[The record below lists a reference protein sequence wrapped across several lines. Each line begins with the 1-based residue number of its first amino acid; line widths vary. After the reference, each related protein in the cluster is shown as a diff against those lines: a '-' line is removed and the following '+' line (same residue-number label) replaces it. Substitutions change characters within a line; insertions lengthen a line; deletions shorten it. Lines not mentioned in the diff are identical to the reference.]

1 MTDQFYKTQ
10 RWTRLRE
17 KILRRDE
24 YRCTECRRYG
34 KAVQGTTV
42 HHIFPREDFPEI
54 RWEPWNL
61 TTLCPEC
68 HNAMHDRNT
77 NKLTDRGMALVY
89 RVARSKELSEE
100 MLNKVS
106 NRAD

>member
-1 MTDQFYKTQ
+1 MTDKFYKTQ
-10 RWTRLRE
+10 RWERLRE

-24 YRCTECRRYG
+24 YRCQECKRYG
-34 KAVQGTTV
+34 RLTQGTTV

-61 TTLCPEC
+61 TTLCAEC

-77 NKLTDRGMALVY
+77 KELTEKGRALVT
-89 RVARSKELSEE
+89 RAIRSGQVSEDA
-100 MLNKVS
+100 LKKIS
-106 NRAD
+106 NGAD